1 MDEGGSV
8 GLESFEAKGDWKV
21 EAMLNHDIDER
32 KWFSDTLIP
41 FNIINMK
48 DIHKF
53 PNLKKRKK
61 KFIHLHTIYRLHTPT
76 TPTEPH

>member
-53 PNLKKRKK
+53 PNLKKRRKK
-61 KFIHLHTIYRLHTPT
+61 IHTS
-76 TPTEPH
+76 PHYI